1 VNNINFKVSHHYNQF
16 NNNYNNQILSKDE
29 KIDNDYYEE
38 NDENVEYE
46 QNQHLNEDNL
56 DEELKQDGN
65 DDYLL
70 SSWNNIFK

>member
-1 VNNINFKVSHHYNQF
+1 LNNINFKVSHNYNQF
-16 NNNYNNQILSKDE
+16 NNNYNNQIVIKDE

-56 DEELKQDGN
+56 DEEHKQDGN